1 VNVNVSLSVAFA
13 HCFPESHALIHVYL
27 IVIKSKLFFVTHSHA
42 LFRFIA
48 AILQRTTVNVGQI
61 KIQGVATCLF
71 LCMDSC
77 GTTYGSVSA
86 SVSITTTTTT

>member
-1 VNVNVSLSVAFA
+1 MNRIFLVF
-13 HCFPESHALIHVYL
+13 H
-27 IVIKSKLFFVTHSHA
+27 LF
-42 LFRFIA
+42 L

-77 GTTYGSVSA
+77 GVTYGSVSITIIFLMYKFINI
-86 SVSITTTTTT
+86 SINDINCR

>member
-1 VNVNVSLSVAFA
+1 MIFHTQVAT
-13 HCFPESHALIHVYL
+13 L
-27 IVIKSKLFFVTHSHA
+27 IVNESNFSCFSLVF
-42 LFRFIA
+42 L

-77 GTTYGSVSA
+77 GVTYGSVS
-86 SVSITTTTTT
+86 TTIIYINE